1 MIGDDDFFMQNSDYH
16 YGASDAEK
24 MYGRD
29 YNNYSGHIG
38 GYDPSSSGRYESSSK
53 STSSENDIDVGKYCI
68 IGLAIAIAIL
78 LIATIIVPAVI
89 ESMANSVTIEDL
101 NITRYNHSSQYDSKV
116 YTDIGYEVTYNQKSY
131 GDHVTNLIFY
141 SKKGKVLYND
151 SDYISDYIGEHNLE
165 DVPYYVDLD
174 EKADYAVFEVYR
186 NKYGK
191 CIYRERVYVDN
202 KNMKKEFINY
212 DSMYYG

>member
-38 GYDPSSSGRYESSSK
+38 GYDSSSSGRYESSSK

-141 SKKGKVLYND
+141 SKKGKVLHND
-151 SDYISDYIGEHNLE
+151 SEYIGEHNLE

-186 NKYGK
+186 NNKYGK
-191 CIYRERVYVDN
+191 CIYRERVDVDN
-202 KNMKKEFINY
+202 KNVKKEFINY
-212 DSMYYG
+212 DSMY

>member
-141 SKKGKVLYND
+141 SKKGKVLHND
-151 SDYISDYIGEHNLE
+151 SEYIGEHHLE

-212 DSMYYG
+212 DSMY

>member
-78 LIATIIVPAVI
+78 LIATIVVPAVI

-141 SKKGKVLYND
+141 SKKGKVLHND
-151 SDYISDYIGEHNLE
+151 SEYIGEHHLE

>member
-38 GYDPSSSGRYESSSK
+38 GYDSSSSGRYESSSK

-141 SKKGKVLYND
+141 SKKGKVLHND
-151 SDYISDYIGEHNLE
+151 SEYIGEHHLE

-186 NKYGK
+186 NNKYGK
-191 CIYRERVYVDN
+191 CIYRERVDVDN
-202 KNMKKEFINY
+202 KNVKKEFINY
-212 DSMYYG
+212 DSMY

>member
-38 GYDPSSSGRYESSSK
+38 GYDSSSSGRRETGRSNAGSG
-53 STSSENDIDVGKYCI
+53 NDIDVGKYCL

-78 LIATIIVPAVI
+78 LIATIVVPAVI

-101 NITRYNHSSQYDSKV
+101 NITRYIHSSQYDSKV
-116 YTDIGYEVTYNQKSY
+116 YSDTGYEVTYNQKSY

-141 SKKGKVLYND
+141 SKKGKVLHND
-151 SDYISDYIGEHNLE
+151 SEYIGEHHLE

-186 NKYGK
+186 NNKYGK

-212 DSMYYG
+212 DSMY